1 MHLSP
6 VPLAIVAREGSCGYL
21 LTQGASSV
29 GRDSALQEDGTR
41 VSVEL
46 QLLREET
53 ESVATRKEAE
63 AAITRVLLDHIR
75 ADNYPSNTQ
84 MTLLEESIPL
94 EMVDEYLEILLEK
107 IQNVQNPSIP
117 MIRRVQRVAEAL
129 PPISVR

>member
-1 MHLSP
+1 
-6 VPLAIVAREGSCGYL
+6 
-21 LTQGASSV
+21 
-29 GRDSALQEDGTR
+29 
-41 VSVEL
+41 VEL

-53 ESVATRKEAE
+53 EPVATRKEAQS
-63 AAITRVLLDHIR
+63 ALTRVLLDHVR
-75 ADNYPSNTQ
+75 QDNYPSTTQ

-129 PPISVR
+129 PPVDVRQLR